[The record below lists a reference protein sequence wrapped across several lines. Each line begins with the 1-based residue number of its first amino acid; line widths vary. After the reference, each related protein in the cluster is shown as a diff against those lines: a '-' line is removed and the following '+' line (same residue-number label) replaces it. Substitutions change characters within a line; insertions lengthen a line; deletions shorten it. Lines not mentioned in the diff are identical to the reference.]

1 MGSLFIGASLSAD
14 ANEIN
19 FKDAELLFSSRGSS
33 RVLRCRPRH
42 GVR

>member
-19 FKDAELLFSSRGSS
+19 FKDAELLFSSRGNCVAMQTEAWGEVS
-33 RVLRCRPRH
+33 
-42 GVR
+42 